1 MIMKRVLRIPRFN
14 KEGKP
19 KTLELLMDSPNL
31 NEKGFPQEA
40 RLLLVIDDGKNRIG
54 FQLTTAEAA
63 LLYQRL
69 SYVLNETA
77 KEYIQMEEK
86 NRKNFE
92 SRKARDS
99 RDEEKEEIPPEYFE
113 DMPPDDQL

>member
-40 RLLLVIDDGKNRIG
+40 RLLLVIDDGKIG
-54 FQLTTAEAA
+54 L
-63 LLYQRL
+63 
-69 SYVLNETA
+69 
-77 KEYIQMEEK
+77 
-86 NRKNFE
+86 
-92 SRKARDS
+92 DS
-99 RDEEKEEIPPEYFE
+99 NSPPLKRRYSTRG
-113 DMPPDDQL
+113 